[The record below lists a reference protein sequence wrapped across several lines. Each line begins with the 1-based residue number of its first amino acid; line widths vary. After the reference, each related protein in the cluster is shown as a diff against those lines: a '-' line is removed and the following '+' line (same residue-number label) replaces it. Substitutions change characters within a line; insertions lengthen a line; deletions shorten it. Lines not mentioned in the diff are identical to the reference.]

1 MIKQQTNWVIS
12 LLKRIYK
19 LTAKIKTALKAKA
32 SYIGLPIAALCWVS
46 FFWGTTW
53 LASKEGVK
61 HMPALQL
68 AAIRQFIAGSLY
80 LCFFLFKKAPWP
92 KGKQWKSILILSL
105 LNFVLS
111 NGLSTWGVKYI
122 SSGLGAII
130 GAMVPVWIV
139 FISIFKGEKIT
150 KLAILGILVCFSGVC
165 VIFYEHLLDFLQPD
179 FQFGILL
186 SVIATITWAFG
197 TLYTKKKAA
206 SFNPYFSLGLQMLI
220 SSISL
225 FSFIGAS
232 GTGIPL
238 SEIPANSWWSIAYLI
253 IFGSILSFIAFIY
266 ALQKLPTELSSV
278 YAYIN
283 PIVAVV
289 LGSLIFGEPLT
300 AAIIFGGSITLIG
313 LYLINYAMRKK
324 KINMEPI
331 TEIN

>member
-1 MIKQQTNWVIS
+1 MP
-12 LLKRIYK
+12 LLKPNYK
-19 LTAKIKTALKAKA
+19 LRTKIKTVFKSRVNA
-32 SYIGLPIAALCWVS
+32 IGLPILALCWVS

-68 AAIRQFIAGSLY
+68 AAIRQFIGGALY
-80 LCFFLFKKAPWP
+80 LSFFLFKKTPWP
-92 KGKQWKSILILSL
+92 KGNQWKSIIILSL
-105 LNFVLS
+105 LNFVCS

-139 FISIFKGEKIT
+139 LISIFKGERIT
-150 KLAILGILVCFSGVC
+150 KLAIFGILVCFGGVC
-165 VIFYEHLLDFLQPD
+165 VIFYEHLLDFLKPD

-186 SVIATITWAFG
+186 SIAATITWAFG

-206 SFNPYFSLGLQMLI
+206 SFNPYFSLGLQMSI
-220 SSISL
+220 SSIFL
-225 FSFIGAS
+225 FGLVGATGAS
-232 GTGIPL
+232 IPL
-238 SEIPANSWWSIAYLI
+238 SEIPANSWWSIAYLVVI
-253 IFGSILSFIAFIY
+253 GSVLTFIAFIY

-289 LGSLIFGEPLT
+289 LGSFIFGEPLT
-300 AAIIFGGSITLIG
+300 TAIVFGGSVTLIG
-313 LYLINYAMRKK
+313 LYLINYATRRVQK
-324 KINMEPI
+324 NFPSA
-331 TEIN
+331 N